1 MKGGDKLKPIQ
12 KRCLMFAHGKYYT
25 FELMNT
31 EESIMSIALNYQ
43 LSIFGKFAITPSP
56 EAITGLMSKINQ
68 ETQQTLLPNMINSQQ
83 IEIPSNKITT
93 VSNLGFVSQDQQYS
107 ITILNERIDI
117 NYNRVNDV
125 TVSMDAF
132 YSFAIK
138 ALTAIIDYSGILS
151 NRLAMNIQQVCE
163 MKNFSDLKMRGKSFV
178 KTAAYYNDKDFSEW
192 SLRTNGLVD
201 ITINESQETL
211 NVITDISSGQDVSG
225 QQAAILFHVDI
236 NTLPQNQNMRFGKQA
251 LEPFVQ
257 NAAAIAST
265 IIADV
270 ERLISNED

>member
-1 MKGGDKLKPIQ
+1 
-12 KRCLMFAHGKYYT
+12 
-25 FELMNT
+25 
-31 EESIMSIALNYQ
+31 MSIALNYQ
-43 LSIFGKFAITPSP
+43 LSIFGKYTITPTP
-56 EAITGLMSKINQ
+56 ETITGLMSKINQ
-68 ETQQTLLPNMINSQQ
+68 ETQCTLLPNMINSQQ

-107 ITILNERIDI
+107 INILSERIDI
-117 NYNRVNDV
+117 NYNKVNDADV
-125 TVSMDAF
+125 CMDAF

-138 ALTAIIDYSGILS
+138 ALSAIIDYSGVLS

-163 MKNFSDLKMRGKSFV
+163 MKSFSDLKMRGKSFV
-178 KTAAYYNDKDFSEW
+178 KTAAYYDDKDFSEW
-192 SLRTNGLVD
+192 SMRTNGLVD
-201 ITINESQETL
+201 IAVNESQETL
-211 NVITDISSGQDVSG
+211 NVITDISSGQDASG
-225 QQAAILFHVDI
+225 QQAVVLFHIDI
-236 NTLPQNQNMRFGKQA
+236 NTLSQNQNMRFDKLA